1 MLPLIKKGENK
12 MINVKEILKYINSR
26 NGESSISEI
35 NKLINEQD
43 RESILKVQTD
53 RMRYEIWDKKSPI
66 NGITAKEIIKSRNY
80 KIDKAYLIY
89 IDNNLIYFQDHNPN
103 ESGYVK
109 MNKKEAEKLAIDFIN
124 KKSEEMTDNIIV
136 GKVIETILS

>member
-1 MLPLIKKGENK
+1 

-26 NGESSISEI
+26 NGESSVSEI

-109 MNKKEAEKLAIDFIN
+109 MNKKEAEKLAVDFIN

>member
-1 MLPLIKKGENK
+1 

-89 IDNNLIYFQDHNPN
+89 IDDNLIYFQDHNPN

>member
-1 MLPLIKKGENK
+1 

-35 NKLINEQD
+35 NKLINKQD

-109 MNKKEAEKLAIDFIN
+109 MNKKEAEKLAVDFIN

>member
-1 MLPLIKKGENK
+1 
-12 MINVKEILKYINSR
+12 MINIKEILKYINSR
-26 NGESSISEI
+26 NGESSVSEI

-109 MNKKEAEKLAIDFIN
+109 MNKKKAEKLAIDFIN

>member
-1 MLPLIKKGENK
+1 

-103 ESGYVK
+103 KSGYVK
-109 MNKKEAEKLAIDFIN
+109 MNKKEAEKLAVDFIN

>member
-1 MLPLIKKGENK
+1 

-66 NGITAKEIIKSRNY
+66 NGIAAKEIIKSRNY

>member
-1 MLPLIKKGENK
+1 

-26 NGESSISEI
+26 NGESSVSEI

>member
-1 MLPLIKKGENK
+1 

-66 NGITAKEIIKSRNY
+66 NGIDAETILKSRKYNVNS
-80 KIDKAYLIY
+80 AYLIY
-89 IDNNLIYFQDHNPN
+89 IDNKRNMGVGTWLT
-103 ESGYVK
+103 
-109 MNKKEAEKLAIDFIN
+109 MN
-124 KKSEEMTDNIIV
+124 
-136 GKVIETILS
+136 

>member
-1 MLPLIKKGENK
+1 

-89 IDNNLIYFQDHNPN
+89 IDNKLIYFQDHNPN

-109 MNKKEAEKLAIDFIN
+109 MNKKEAEKLAVDFIN

>member
-1 MLPLIKKGENK
+1 

-89 IDNNLIYFQDHNPN
+89 LEVK
-103 ESGYVK
+103 ESWK
-109 MNKKEAEKLAIDFIN
+109 N
-124 KKSEEMTDNIIV
+124 S
-136 GKVIETILS
+136 TILKKKVNNYEFRRIN

>member
-1 MLPLIKKGENK
+1 

-35 NKLINEQD
+35 NKLINKQD

-103 ESGYVK
+103 KIGYVK
-109 MNKKEAEKLAIDFIN
+109 MNKKEAENLAIDFIN

>member
-1 MLPLIKKGENK
+1 

-66 NGITAKEIIKSRNY
+66 NGSTAKEIIKSRNY

>member
-1 MLPLIKKGENK
+1 

-43 RESILKVQTD
+43 RESILKVQID

-109 MNKKEAEKLAIDFIN
+109 MNKKEAEKLAVDFIN

>member
-1 MLPLIKKGENK
+1 ML
-12 MINVKEILKYINSR
+12 NVKEILKYINSR

-43 RESILKVQTD
+43 RESILNVQTD
-53 RMRYEIWDKKSPI
+53 SMRYEIWDKKSPI

>member
-1 MLPLIKKGENK
+1 
-12 MINVKEILKYINSR
+12 MINIKEILKYINSR
-26 NGESSISEI
+26 NGESSVSEI

>member
-1 MLPLIKKGENK
+1 

-109 MNKKEAEKLAIDFIN
+109 MNKKEAEKLAVDFIS

>member
-1 MLPLIKKGENK
+1 

-89 IDNNLIYFQDHNPN
+89 IDNNLIYFQYNNPN

-109 MNKKEAEKLAIDFIN
+109 MNKKEAEKLAVDFIN

>member
-1 MLPLIKKGENK
+1 
-12 MINVKEILKYINSR
+12 MINIKEILKYINSR

>member
-1 MLPLIKKGENK
+1 

-43 RESILKVQTD
+43 RESILKVQID

-66 NGITAKEIIKSRNY
+66 NGITAKEIIKSKNY

-109 MNKKEAEKLAIDFIN
+109 MNKKEAEKLAVDFIN

>member
-1 MLPLIKKGENK
+1 
-12 MINVKEILKYINSR
+12 MINIKEILKYINSR

-109 MNKKEAEKLAIDFIN
+109 MNKKEAEKLAVDFIN

>member
-1 MLPLIKKGENK
+1 

-43 RESILKVQTD
+43 RESILKVQID

>member
-1 MLPLIKKGENK
+1 

-26 NGESSISEI
+26 NGESSVSEI

-109 MNKKEAEKLAIDFIN
+109 MNKREAEKLAIDFIN

>member
-1 MLPLIKKGENK
+1 MRGLYALSYKKGEIK
-12 MINVKEILKYINSR
+12 DIKSR
-26 NGESSISEI
+26 NGESCISEI

-89 IDNNLIYFQDHNPN
+89 IDNKLIYFQDHNPN

-109 MNKKEAEKLAIDFIN
+109 MNKKEAEKLAVDFIN

>member
-1 MLPLIKKGENK
+1 
-12 MINVKEILKYINSR
+12 MINIKEILKYINSR
-26 NGESSISEI
+26 NGESSVSEI

-109 MNKKEAEKLAIDFIN
+109 MNKKEAKKLAIDFIN

>member
-1 MLPLIKKGENK
+1 

-35 NKLINEQD
+35 NKLINKQD

-109 MNKKEAEKLAIDFIN
+109 MNKKEAEKLAVDFISE
-124 KKSEEMTDNIIV
+124 KSEEMTDNIIV

>member
-1 MLPLIKKGENK
+1 
-12 MINVKEILKYINSR
+12 MINVKEILKYINSK

-109 MNKKEAEKLAIDFIN
+109 MNKKEAEKLAVDFIN